1 MSKTDRADLFLACK
15 LGDLVEI
22 QRIIEP
28 NADLKNNINNIIYSA
43 CFSGYLSVVKYLFE
57 TYPRDSINKNR
68 CIINAL
74 RNNHYE
80 LAEYLVSI
88 GADFGLFYN
97 NNEDIINLSKDSKNI
112 KTIKLLLKLGININ
126 QQNYHGDTALMIA
139 CKYANINNN
148 MDTIKLLLDHGANVN
163 IKNKFGKNAL
173 ILAAIYV
180 NSGSNIETIELLL
193 NYGSDYAIIDD
204 TGRCFLNY
212 IRSDHYDRII
222 TIINNL
228 EFNKS
233 YFMTINRELFDTSNQ
248 IIHHPESFVT
258 KIFSMKWNIINGDL
272 IACIKFKNLDIIDYL
287 GIYDMESLELK
298 IMENTKIIN

>member
-1 MSKTDRADLFLACK
+1 MSKTDYADLYMACAR
-15 LGDLVEI
+15 GDLAQI
-22 QRIIEP
+22 QRIIES
-28 NADLKNNINNIIYSA
+28 NAKTKNFLNDVIYSA
-43 CFSGYLSVVKYLFE
+43 CFNGYFSIVKYLNN
-57 TYPRDSINKNR
+57 TYPHNNADKNY
-68 CIINAL
+68 CMQNAL
-74 RNNHYE
+74 KNNHYD
-80 LAEYLVSI
+80 LAKYLVSI
-88 GADFGLFYN
+88 GAN
-97 NNEDIINLSKDSKNI
+97 INLFCNECIIDLSKNNKNI
-112 KTIKLLLKLGININ
+112 NKVKLLLNLGVNVDK
-126 QQNYHGDTALMIA
+126 QNFDGNTALMIA

-173 ILAAIYV
+173 ILAGIYV
-180 NSGSNIETIELLL
+180 NSGSNIETVELLL
-193 NYGSDYAIIDD
+193 NHGSDYATRDD

-212 IRSDHYDRII
+212 IRCDHYDRVI

-233 YFMTINRELFDTSNQ
+233 YFMTINRELFDLSHQ

-272 IACIKFKNLDIIDYL
+272 IACIKFKNLDIIHYF

-298 IMENTKIIN
+298 IMENTKIID